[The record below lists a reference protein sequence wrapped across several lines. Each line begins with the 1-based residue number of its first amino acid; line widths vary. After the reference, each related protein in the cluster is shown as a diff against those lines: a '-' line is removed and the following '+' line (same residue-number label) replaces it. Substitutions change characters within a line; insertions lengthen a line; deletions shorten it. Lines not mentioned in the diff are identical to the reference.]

1 MTDRQTA
8 SIPAVKTWTR
18 IPDGTRVRL
27 REGGQQGVIN
37 GLTEL
42 VVGPRRNP
50 DGKTQYRLNV
60 GEPERMLVTEDDLLI
75 LLDAEGLVS
84 IQKEKPDYRRLV
96 TERLRSVFPDD
107 RFAPSA

>member
-1 MTDRQTA
+1 MQA
-8 SIPAVKTWTR
+8 SASKSWTR
-18 IPDGTRVRL
+18 IPDGTKVQL

-42 VVGPRRNP
+42 VVGPGRNP

-60 GEPERMLVTEDDLLI
+60 GDPERMLVTEDDLLI
-75 LLDAEGLVS
+75 LLDAEGMVL

-96 TERLRSVFPDD
+96 TERLRAVFPSE
-107 RFAPSA
+107 RFLASS